1 MDYKCGWIF
10 DEVVAEL
17 VAKTVA
23 HQEAEYKAV
32 KMVLDSD
39 GSIPPYLEWYAE
51 FMTRPYT

>member
-39 GSIPPYLEWYAE
+39 GAYPSLS
-51 FMTRPYT
+51 